1 MLSGWRPLSKP
12 RVARTRDVS
21 RCILRCLGIL
31 IRCSHAV
38 LCSCLGTMWF
48 RGSRSGERND
58 CLPSWRR
65 FWDGG
70 VGGPGSLLGRWVVHR
85 WRPYRV
91 ECTGSL
97 PTSEVKRRRAR
108 LVLGWG
114 TAREDLRVLPA
125 FRACIVA
132 SCGLQ
137 WSFCPSICWC
147 TSPSSDSRSAVAQWL
162 ACWAHNPKVRGS
174 KPRCAI
180 WCIVQCVRFWS
191 PYGCVI
197 CRSCGA
203 VCCGCVFRRG
213 VLRFRVK
220 CKLRQER
227 IELPTLGL

>member
-1 MLSGWRPLSKP
+1 MSGWRPLSKP

-125 FRACIVA
+125 FVVCRVA
-132 SCGLQ
+132 VGVFVVCVCLGFLSPAL
-137 WSFCPSICWC
+137 ICW
-147 TSPSSDSRSAVAQWL
+147 P
-162 ACWAHNPKVRGS
+162 G
-174 KPRCAI
+174 
-180 WCIVQCVRFWS
+180 
-191 PYGCVI
+191 
-197 CRSCGA
+197 
-203 VCCGCVFRRG
+203 RRYRRIRADMP
-213 VLRFRVK
+213 LRN
-220 CKLRQER
+220 
-227 IELPTLGL
+227 

>member
-1 MLSGWRPLSKP
+1 VFAIPRLTVYRAQSICRVVVAGAVVPGWCRMSKSHFAFKPGVCRDQLTCPGMLAP
-12 RVARTRDVS
+12 R
-21 RCILRCLGIL
+21 
-31 IRCSHAV
+31 SHAV
-38 LCSCLGTMWF
+38 VAGCLGTLWS
-48 RGSRSGERND
+48 RGGMSRERAD
-58 CLPSWRR
+58 CPQMLRLFVACEVGRYVS
-65 FWDGG
+65 FWDAC
-70 VGGPGSLLGRWVVHR
+70 VVHR

-137 WSFCPSICWC
+137 WPFCPSLCWC

-180 WCIVQCVRFWS
+180 SRFSVAVRS
-191 PYGCVI
+191 RAVRCLK
-197 CRSCGA
+197 CG
-203 VCCGCVFRRG
+203 RRG
-213 VLRFRVK
+213 SNSR
-220 CKLRQER
+220 
-227 IELPTLGL
+227 P